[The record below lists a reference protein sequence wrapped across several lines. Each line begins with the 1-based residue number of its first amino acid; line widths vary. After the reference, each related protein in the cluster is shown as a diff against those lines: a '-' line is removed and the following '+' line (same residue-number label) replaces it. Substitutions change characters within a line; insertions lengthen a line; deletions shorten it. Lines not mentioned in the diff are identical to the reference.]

1 MASALR
7 EHVLQ
12 YMHLGGYS
20 PKTVKSYIRAY
31 EALARFYWKALDY
44 LSCQQVQ
51 NYLDYL
57 ITEKK
62 LAWATVNVYFR
73 LFVNYHGD
81 SSSLP
86 QKNRIEIR

>member
-12 YMHLGGYS
+12 YIHLGGYS

-57 ITEKK
+57 ITEKI
-62 LAWATVNVYFR
+62 LAMVNVNFSAYCLLYEKIPERSAREF
-73 LFVNYHGD
+73 
-81 SSSLP
+81 
-86 QKNRIEIR
+86 

>member
-20 PKTVKSYIRAY
+20 PKTVKSYIRTY

-51 NYLDYL
+51 NYLELAL
-57 ITEKK
+57 I
-62 LAWATVNVYFR
+62 AWIFEFNPSDTALV
-73 LFVNYHGD
+73 
-81 SSSLP
+81 
-86 QKNRIEIR
+86 I